1 MPDEPA
7 NVAAVLDHKQNDA
20 KQAQQCRQLAAGGEH
35 ADGRDE
41 RTADAAERH
50 IARGPDD
57 AHKNQQRN
65 KAGRKAHDQQHRLGA
80 EDALAAAK
88 AVKHRVDV
96 AEHDTKARK
105 HLPRGRRAL
114 RAHNEPAGHDGDDS
128 LEYIRANDDGEAG
141 RAERAVEIRQ
151 AGVAAAVIA
160 HIAVKDVFRC
170 DDRPVEP
177 AEQVGEN
184 GDGREQSGDHSCSPF
199 CRMTMRMG
207 VPSRPNTARIWFS
220 R

>member
-1 MPDEPA
+1 MPDETA
-7 NVAAVLDHKQNDA
+7 DVAAVLDHEQNDA

-41 RTADAAERH
+41 RAADAAERH

-57 AHKNQQRN
+57 ADKNQQRD

-80 EDALAAAK
+80 EHALAAAK

-96 AEHDTKARK
+96 AEHDAKARE

-114 RAHNEPAGHDGDDS
+114 RAHDEPAGHDGDDG
-128 LEYIRANDDGEAG
+128 LEHVRADDDGEAG
-141 RAERAVEIRQ
+141 RAERAEEIRQ

-160 HIAVKDVFRC
+160 HVAVKDVFRC

-184 GDGREQSGDHSCSPF
+184 GDGREQAGDHSCSPF
-199 CRMTMRMG
+199 
-207 VPSRPNTARIWFS
+207 
-220 R
+220 

>member
-1 MPDEPA
+1 MPDEA
-7 NVAAVLDHKQNDA
+7 ADIAAVLDHKQNHA
-20 KQAQQCRQLAAGGEH
+20 KQAQQSRQFTAGSKH
-35 ADGRDE
+35 ADRRDE

-57 AHKNQQRN
+57 AHKDQQRDE
-65 KAGRKAHDQQHRLGA
+65 AGREAHDQEHGLGA
-80 EDALAAAK
+80 EHALAAAK

-114 RAHNEPAGHDGDDS
+114 RAHDEPASHDGDDGF
-128 LEYIRANDDGEAG
+128 EHIRADDDGEAG

-160 HIAVKDVFRC
+160 HVAVKDVFRC
-170 DDRPVEP
+170 DDRPVES
-177 AEQVGEN
+177 AKQVGEN

>member
-1 MPDEPA
+1 MPDEA
-7 NVAAVLDHKQNDA
+7 ADIAAVLGNEQNHA
-20 KQAQQCRQLAAGGEH
+20 KQAQQRRQLAAGGEH

-41 RTADAAERH
+41 RSADAAERY

-57 AHKNQQRN
+57 ADKNQQRDEP
-65 KAGRKAHDQQHRLGA
+65 GRKAHDQQHGLGA
-80 EDALAAAK
+80 EHTLAAAE

-105 HLPRGRRAL
+105 HLTRRRRAL
-114 RAHNEPAGHDGDDS
+114 RAHDESAGHDGNNG
-128 LEYIRANDDGEAG
+128 LEHIRADDDGKAG
-141 RAERAVEIRQ
+141 RTERAEEICQ

-160 HIAVKDVFRC
+160 HVAVKDVFGG
-170 DDRPVEP
+170 DDRPIEP

-184 GDGREQSGDHSCSPF
+184 GNSREQSGDHSCSPF